1 MSRKQCQDCK
11 TEYQQDAKH
20 SGRCPNCGSSY
31 FTLAAH
37 IEGPTAA
44 NRTDSKEEFMPGS
57 PQHSTKSGSRS
68 DQVVGTADIEKLI
81 TTQNKNALTLIAA
94 QNKTTHAVRS
104 LAISFVAAP
113 IISIAIIIA
122 IVIASASGNSALIIF
137 TGTLGAI
144 IVIAT
149 LVASLAELA
158 KSKIN

>member
-1 MSRKQCQDCK
+1 VSRKRCQDCK

-44 NRTDSKEEFMPGS
+44 NRTDSKEEFTPGS

-68 DQVVGTADIEKLI
+68 DQVVGTADIENLI

-104 LAISFVAAP
+104 LAITVVAAP
-113 IISIAIIIA
+113 IISIAIILA
-122 IVIASASGNSALIIF
+122 VFLASASGNTSLVVF
-137 TGTLGAI
+137 TGILGV
-144 IVIAT
+144 IVLIAT
-149 LVASLAELA
+149 MVVSLNELA
-158 KSKIN
+158 KSKVY